1 MIIRLDS
8 DYQIIFYPTSFS
20 NFSPFLPHTPA
31 SKNRNILITNI
42 LRQKI
47 DGGQG
52 GIRTLGTGLRYTH
65 FPGVLIRPL

>member
-1 MIIRLDS
+1 MRNS
-8 DYQIIFYPTSFS
+8 QEGQFVAS
-20 NFSPFLPHTPA
+20 NFSNTFPIPLLN
-31 SKNRNILITNI
+31 KNRNILITNI
-42 LRQKI
+42 LQWKI